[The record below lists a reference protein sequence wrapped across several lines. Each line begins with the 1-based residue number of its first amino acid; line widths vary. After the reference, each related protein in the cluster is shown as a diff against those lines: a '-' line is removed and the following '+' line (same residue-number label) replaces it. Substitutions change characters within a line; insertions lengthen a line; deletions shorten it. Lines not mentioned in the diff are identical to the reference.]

1 MIDTPHSGNRRNRTL
16 LLVIAAI
23 FFGGML
29 LAGALRFSGWRPS
42 GLKNHGEL
50 LQPPVDL
57 RARTPKLASGQE
69 YLWQPDT
76 RVWRIVVAP
85 PARCTQACTKIA
97 DDVDLVWRLMGNDA
111 DRVHVLWLC
120 PDVACAPPPPLRDDP
135 NLRVLR
141 PDPALRSALPRLD
154 GKSENRVPDAP
165 VHDIPADAIPIY
177 VIDPNGFVILRYP
190 PGSDPGGLRADL
202 ARLLKLM

>member
-1 MIDTPHSGNRRNRTL
+1 MIDTPHAGNRRNRTL
-16 LLVIAAI
+16 LLAIAAI

-57 RARTPKLASGQE
+57 RARVPTLADGQE
-69 YLWQPDT
+69 YRWQPAA
-76 RVWRIVVAP
+76 RVWRILVAP
-85 PARCTQACTKIA
+85 PARCAQACTKIA
-97 DDVDLVWRLMGNDA
+97 DDVDLVWRLMGTDA
-111 DRVHVLWLC
+111 DRVHILWLC
-120 PDVACAPPPPLRDDP
+120 PMAGCVPPPPLRDDP
-135 NLRVLR
+135 SLRVLR
-141 PDPALRSALPRLD
+141 PDPRLRTALPR
-154 GKSENRVPDAP
+154 NDAEPAEQVEHKP
-165 VHDIPADAIPIY
+165 VAATSADTIPIY
-177 VIDPNGFVILRYP
+177 VIDPNGFAILRYP